1 MPEGIENGGAVE
13 PGFEGPPDYFG
24 LRWGPPRIVVTRRGE
39 RQLSRATNV
48 TRAFE
53 RAWNIAP
60 DEFSEAGYAWERGSV
75 LFWERRDLDR
85 ASLQRLIDSLP
96 ERAAQAQVEAARL
109 EQERRERQAR
119 EQAEREERERVYI
132 EAARVAARVSLRER
146 RWSWAKAAL
155 VAEAEELLARPDLDR
170 SDAVRLLDLVDQAG
184 RNVARS
190 EQRTAVAHEP
200 EMARAE
206 DPEIQ
211 AAALAGVR
219 HVTGFDADWASLQN
233 GVGWSKATTCDG
245 HVLAGLDRLTVEQ
258 TSHALRLL
266 RVHQRQLPPRLI
278 LALFAP
284 RGPAP
289 EQATLSLSP
298 AA

>member
-1 MPEGIENGGAVE
+1 MPDGIEDEVAVE
-13 PGFEGPPDYFG
+13 PAFEGPPEHFG

-39 RQLSRATNV
+39 RQLSRAAAP

-53 RAWNIAP
+53 RAWSLAT
-60 DEFSEAGYAWERGSV
+60 DELSEAGYAWERGSA

-85 ASLQRLIDSLP
+85 DALQSLIDSLP

-109 EQERRERQAR
+109 EEERRERQAR
-119 EQAEREERERVYI
+119 EEAERTERDRLYI
-132 EAARVAARVSLRER
+132 EAARVAARVSLRDR
-146 RWSWAKAAL
+146 RWSWGKAVL
-155 VAEAEELLARPDLDR
+155 IDEAEGLLARPDLDR
-170 SDAVRLLDLVDQAG
+170 ADAVRLLDLVDQAA

-190 EQRTAVAHEP
+190 EQRTAALHKP
-200 EMARAE
+200 EMGRAE

-219 HVTGFDADWASLQN
+219 HITGFDADWALLQN
-233 GVGWSKATTCDG
+233 GVGWSKSTTCDG

-266 RVHQRQLPPRLI
+266 RVHQRQLPNRLLLQIFSPR
-278 LALFAP
+278 P
-284 RGPAP
+284 PG
-289 EQATLSLSP
+289 QAALSLSP